1 MLLGPAPLILGL
13 LLQKAATLL
22 GTTVALAHRR
32 IVTFLRPTITMF
44 PARHLQL
51 RRSNSLASTRAHGR
65 RTVVR
70 KNHHKRDPKIIVLRK
85 LRR

>member
-1 MLLGPAPLILGL
+1 MLLGPAALIIGLPLR
-13 LLQKAATLL
+13 KAATLL
-22 GTTVALAHRR
+22 ATTVVPARRR

-51 RRSNSLASTRAHGR
+51 RRSSSLASTRAHGR

-70 KNHHKRDPKIIVLRK
+70 KNHHKRDPKITVLRK